1 MTVTTKK
8 KWDDE
13 VIKTN
18 KMFSELF
25 NLNLAPGELNGNMV
39 SKTITKDREKVKE
52 FIKYLLNNGF
62 EIAYNAKPGSSK
74 TPGMVLRKAVLSTRK
89 RAIYYHDFYLQGGA
103 NGIRIKSYADYL
115 WAEKYFTEESL
126 QKFKNEF
133 KNKTRLLF
141 KW

>member
-39 SKTITKDREKVKE
+39 SKTVTKDREKVKE

-62 EIAYNAKPGSSK
+62 EIAYNAKPGSGK

-89 RAIYYHDFYLQGGA
+89 RAIYYHDFYLQGA
-103 NGIRIKSYADYL
+103 IDGIRIKSFADYCF
-115 WAEKYFTEESL
+115 AKKYFTEKEL
-126 QKFKNEF
+126 QQFKDEF
-133 KNKTRLLF
+133 KNKKRLYF

>member
-39 SKTITKDREKVKE
+39 SKTVTKDREKVKE

-62 EIAYNAKPGSSK
+62 EIAYNAKPGSGK

-115 WAEKYFTEESL
+115 WAERYFSEKSL

>member
-62 EIAYNAKPGSSK
+62 EIAYNAKPGSGK

-115 WAEKYFTEESL
+115 WAEKYFSEKSL